1 MAAAILSGVLGS
13 AKTGKPSAFSL
24 FEFWSANG
32 AGRAVRGVSEASKG
46 VSGLS
51 VSVLSESLAQLAA
64 SRAVKISRQ
73 KARKVV
79 GDGLFMGIYFSNA
92 AGRQWVRV

>member
-1 MAAAILSGVLGS
+1 M
-13 AKTGKPSAFSL
+13 
-24 FEFWSANG
+24 
-32 AGRAVRGVSEASKG
+32 
-46 VSGLS
+46 S

-79 GDGLFMGIYFSNA
+79 GDGLFMGIYLSNA